1 MEFYKI
7 DPINILTK
15 IVHKGKGI
23 IHPRTGHEGPEGEL
37 RYSCTV
43 SLTLVLD
50 GGVLSTPHPGLIT
63 PRKDQVPIV

>member
-1 MEFYKI
+1 M

-23 IHPRTGHEGPEGEL
+23 FHPRTGHEGPEGEL
-37 RYSCTV
+37 RYSSAV
-43 SLTLVLD
+43 SITLVLD
-50 GGVLSTPHPGLIT
+50 VGVLSTPHPSLIT